1 MTSLDLSSFTN
12 EKLLFLN
19 ANERNVDPEVAE
31 VFRAVAQKDLTLFL
45 KLRAEELVD
54 DGYGLYLMVSD
65 QCKGRSDS
73 NFTRTAPR
81 FK

>member
-65 QCKGRSDS
+65 KCKGRPDS